1 MDLYRLI
8 TRALILKF
16 ERKSNRTNGDQ
27 DQLDTELEQAMA
39 QAHGAAGLIVSIGKD
54 LVANRRELMR
64 IILPRVKAIIPN
76 AIYRVQFSY
85 SLALFAALKV
95 SMK

>member
-16 ERKSNRTNGDQ
+16 ERKSNRTNDDQ

-64 IILPRVKAIIPN
+64 IIVKAIIPN
-76 AIYRVQFSY
+76 AIYRVQFLY